1 MTFETSDPSFTAD
14 QMAELMSALRIVF
27 YNTET
32 GDIYA
37 EARLNMTENADGSTN
52 YLVEGGKVTGYMYL
66 IEEVDGT
73 INYKAQEEAD
83 ITTLDQ
89 GVGKKVS
96 VLVYLDGTIVDN
108 SMVPTKGSMNGTM
121 NLQFSSSAELTPMNY
136 GEYQNPS
143 N

>member
-1 MTFETSDPSFTAD
+1 MRS
-14 QMAELMSALRIVF
+14 
-27 YNTET
+27 NT
-32 GDIYA
+32 IF
-37 EARLNMTENADGSTN
+37 
-52 YLVEGGKVTGYMYL
+52 
-66 IEEVDGT
+66 IEVDGT